1 MTLLLDQ
8 ISSPQDLNNFSLR
21 ELKEI
26 AEQIRFRIMDVL
38 SRTGGHLSS
47 NLGIVE
53 LTIALHKA
61 FNSPKDKLIF
71 DVSHQSYTHKILTG
85 RNLRFHTLRQFE
97 GISGFTDPN
106 ESIHDHFFAGHAGN
120 ALSIS
125 LGMAKSRDLQGLSYH
140 LLPILGDA
148 ALTCGL
154 TLEAMN
160 NIPKKLKNFIVIL
173 NDNAMAIAKNVGAI
187 TTILSRFFNSPTA
200 NHIYDELSEILS
212 KIPGYGKTLSIQGNK
227 IKESMKNLI
236 STAPFFE
243 QFGLS
248 YVGPIDGHDIK
259 KLIDTFEALKN
270 QERPTLVHVLTVK
283 GQGMKR
289 AISNPIP
296 YHGAKPFDRQTG
308 EFLHPKNPNP
318 TFPKIFGK
326 HLLHLAEKDP
336 SIVAVTPAMPVGSCL
351 DAFMKKY
358 PNRCI
363 DVGIAEG
370 HSVTYASGIAHPKNL
385 KVIVCIYSTFLQRAF
400 DNIYHDVCIQK
411 SPLIFAIDRAGLAS
425 GDGVTAQGIYD
436 IGFLNAMPNIVIVQP
451 RDGHVLK
458 ELLESA
464 FEWNLPTAIRYPN
477 LKTTVYEEK
486 KIEKRSLGKGE
497 VLSKGKE
504 VTLIA
509 LGHMVDLALET
520 KELLLSKGIEA
531 TVIDPV
537 FIKPLDEALFAK
549 YLLKSKVV
557 VTLEEHSLKGGLG
570 SIINSFAITQ
580 QSSSQPSI
588 LNFGIADICVP
599 HGDYKELLEKFG
611 LHKERIA
618 KHIENSLSKAS
629 NCLLSSCDSL

>member
-1 MTLLLDQ
+1 MIHLLDQ
-8 ISSPQDLNNFSLR
+8 ISSPQDLKRFSID
-21 ELKEI
+21 ELKEV

-61 FNSPKDKLIF
+61 FNSPEDKLIF
-71 DVSHQSYTHKILTG
+71 DVSHQSYVHKILTG
-85 RNLRFHTLRQFE
+85 RNKCFHTLRQSE

-106 ESIHDHFFAGHAGN
+106 ESIHDHLFAGHAGN

-125 LGMAKSRDLQGLSYH
+125 LGMAKNRDLQGFSYH

-187 TTILSRFFNSPTA
+187 TNILSRFFNSPTA

-212 KIPGYGKTLSIQGNK
+212 KIPGYGKTLAIQGNK

-270 QERPTLVHVLTVK
+270 QEKPTLVHVLTVK

-296 YHGAKPFDRQTG
+296 YHGAKPFDRTTG
-308 EFLHPKNPNP
+308 EFLLPKNPEP
-318 TFPKIFGK
+318 TFPKVFGK
-326 HLLHLAEKDP
+326 HLLHLAEKDS

-351 DAFMKKY
+351 DAFMKRY

-370 HSVTYASGIAHPKNL
+370 HSITYASGMAYLKNL
-385 KVIVCIYSTFLQRAF
+385 KVIASVYSTFLQRAF

-436 IGFLNAMPNIVIVQP
+436 ISFLNAMPNMVITQP

-464 FEWNLPTAIRYPN
+464 FDWNLPTAIRYPN
-477 LKTTVYEEK
+477 LKTKVYEGK
-486 KIEKRSLGKGE
+486 KIKKRPLGKGE
-497 VLSKGKE
+497 VLVEGKE
-504 VTLIA
+504 VTFIA
-509 LGHMVDLALET
+509 LGHMINLALET
-520 KELLLSKGIEA
+520 KELLFLKGIEA
-531 TVIDPV
+531 TVIDPI
-537 FIKPLDEALFAK
+537 FIKPLDETLLKK
-549 YLLKSKVV
+549 YFLKSKVI
-557 VTLEEHSLKGGLG
+557 VTLEEHALKGGLG
-570 SIINSFAITQ
+570 SIINSFAITHPFPFL
-580 QSSSQPSI
+580 PSI
-588 LNFGIADICVP
+588 LNFGINDTCVP
-599 HGDYKELLEKFG
+599 HGDYKMLLKKFG
-611 LHKERIA
+611 LHKEIIA
-618 KHIENSLSKAS
+618 KHIENHLSKAS
-629 NCLLSSCDSL
+629 NPLFSCPTL